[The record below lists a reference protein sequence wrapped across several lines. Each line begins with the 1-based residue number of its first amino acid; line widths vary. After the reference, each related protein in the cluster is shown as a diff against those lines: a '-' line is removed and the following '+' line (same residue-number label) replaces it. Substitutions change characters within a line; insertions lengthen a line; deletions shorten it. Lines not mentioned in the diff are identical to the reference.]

1 MATAGLLVFIGEVHY
16 YGRRIIIVT
25 PFVNQQ
31 FSLQVVERGRAVQSG
46 IVEQFTS
53 GEDVTPSL
61 GLLPAAQNFLATI
74 WPLIEILRSLVVVST
89 SAGKWALLAL
99 ACTVT
104 PGYRRCIVT
113 YVYIQL
119 AA

>member
-1 MATAGLLVFIGEVHY
+1 M
-16 YGRRIIIVT
+16 T

-53 GEDVTPSL
+53 GKDVTPSS

-74 WPLIEILRSLVVVST
+74 WPIIKIIRSLSPSGEVRLMSMSNCQLT
-89 SAGKWALLAL
+89 ENILGEF
-99 ACTVT
+99 
-104 PGYRRCIVT
+104 
-113 YVYIQL
+113 VYFF
-119 AA
+119 

>member
-1 MATAGLLVFIGEVHY
+1 MATAGLLVFIGEVAC
-16 YGRRIIIVT
+16 YGRSIIVT

-53 GEDVTPSL
+53 GEDVTPSP

-74 WPLIEILRSLVVVST
+74 WPLIEILRSLVVHVQ
-89 SAGKWALLAL
+89 
-99 ACTVT
+99 TV
-104 PGYRRCIVT
+104 
-113 YVYIQL
+113 L
-119 AA
+119 F